1 MTNRFSDGLVQ
12 PPTSFHLQAAWTR
25 VELPWALIDFE
36 LTELEGKHLLC
47 RWGWLRILQK
57 VHEYILIYIY
67 MIYIYSYLHT
77 YHIYI
82 HICIS
87 CGGGIRI
94 GVSKCVAKIASSRDS
109 YKKNSVLF
117 QVV

>member
-1 MTNRFSDGLVQ
+1 MGFDRFRIDRAGGE
-12 PPTSFHLQAAWTR
+12 TS
-25 VELPWALIDFE
+25 V
-36 LTELEGKHLLC
+36 G
-47 RWGWLRILQK
+47 RWGLLRILQK
-57 VHEYILIYIY
+57 VHEYILYTDIYIY
-67 MIYIYSYLHT
+67 T
-77 YHIYI
+77 HICIHIIDI